1 MDRYLHICMGN
12 VITIH
17 MCMWNITN
25 VYMVNKFE
33 YVSH

>member
-1 MDRYLHICMGN
+1 MDRYVHICMGN

-25 VYMVNKFE
+25 VYMVDKFE